1 LQLPRIHSIARLFG
15 VIQNKLSFTV
25 DNLMLQKTDTVYTT
39 SRYPGDLG
47 LMPDGKPTK
56 ELAEQLYVFAK
67 YIYEKTLEM
76 LVD

>member
-15 VIQNKLSFTV
+15 VIQNNILFTV

-39 SRYPGDLG
+39 SRYPSDLG
-47 LMPDGKPTK
+47 IMPDGKPTK
-56 ELAEQLYVFAK
+56 ELAEQLYEFAK

-76 LVD
+76 IDD